1 MKTPLAPHITEKA
14 YALISEEKGIANH
27 YTFKV
32 ARTLRKE
39 HIKAMIEREFS
50 VTVTNIRTINL
61 PGKVRIFKGKAG
73 HTQATKKA
81 IVRLKVGDKI
91 AAFDQPTTEETK

>member
-14 YALISEEKGIANH
+14 YSLISEEKGVANH

-39 HIKAMIEREFS
+39 AIKAIIEREFK
-50 VTVTNIRTINL
+50 VHVTNIRTINL
-61 PGKVRIFKGKAG
+61 PGKVRVFKGKAG
-73 HTQATKKA
+73 HTQASKKA
-81 IVRLKVGDKI
+81 IVRLKVGEKI
-91 AAFDQPTTEETK
+91 AAFDIDTKEETK

>member
-61 PGKVRIFKGKAG
+61 PGKVESSRA
-73 HTQATKKA
+73 
-81 IVRLKVGDKI
+81 RLVTPRLPRRQLFVSK
-91 AAFDQPTTEETK
+91 

>member
-14 YALISEEKGIANH
+14 YSLISEEKGIANH

-32 ARTLRKE
+32 AKTLRKE
-39 HIKAMIEREFS
+39 HIKAMIEREFK
-50 VTVTNIRTINL
+50 VHITNIRTINL
-61 PGKVRIFKGKAG
+61 PGKVRVFKGKAG

-81 IVRLKVGDKI
+81 IVRLKVGEKI
-91 AAFDQPTTEETK
+91 AAFDLKSNEETK